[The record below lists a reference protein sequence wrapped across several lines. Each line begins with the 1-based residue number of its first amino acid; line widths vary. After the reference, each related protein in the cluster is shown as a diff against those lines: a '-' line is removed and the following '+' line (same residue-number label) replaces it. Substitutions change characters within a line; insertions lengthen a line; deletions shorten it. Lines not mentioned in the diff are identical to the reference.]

1 MEVREVLEGM
11 LDILHEK
18 EWIKGHMYKTGERS
32 HDEMLPLLS
41 VDGVCLEGACNLVL
55 WQKKTEY
62 EGGGTEYE
70 GGGTE
75 YEGGGWLPIKTL
87 VSEAILAAAVES
99 CPEKYQDWMTVMF
112 QFNDFGETTREDVI
126 LAVKTAITRL
136 EES

>member
-32 HDEMLPLLS
+32 HDEMPPLLS

-55 WQKKTEY
+55 WQKK
-62 EGGGTEYE
+62 
-70 GGGTE
+70 TE